1 MIYIYILHAPILL
14 LSLLNIRFRFAASFG
29 YYGISFQ
36 TGKLKGDP
44 YLMLFVMAGV
54 EMPSYIF
61 VTLAMDRL
69 GRRFLNSSM
78 MIIGGTA
85 LLASAFL
92 PMSKQSSLISLC
104 ILNTNNFFQFNI

>member
-1 MIYIYILHAPILL
+1 
-14 LSLLNIRFRFAASFG
+14 
-29 YYGISFQ
+29 
-36 TGKLKGDP
+36 
-44 YLMLFVMAGV
+44 MLFVMAAV
-54 EMPSYIF
+54 EMPSYVF

-92 PMSKQSSLISLC
+92 PLSKLSLSVFYVHLVLISFL
-104 ILNTNNFFQFNI
+104 